1 MAGSTYFG
9 ILISKE
15 TMLFNTGGPTYFCCT
30 KLKESVTLLILL
42 CLGKRIGLKEQEK
55 LDNYYSELKW
65 EVKKILNLS
74 QIMAVPVVIGA
85 LRVTCKEWLK
95 TWDVKSSIELL
106 QKAALFGT
114 IKIVRQIILETWGCW
129 VELAP

>member
-1 MAGSTYFG
+1 
-9 ILISKE
+9 
-15 TMLFNTGGPTYFCCT
+15 MLFVAEVKWCNYKPAKVVENGRVHIFWDFNIQRDYAIQQGPTYFCCT

-74 QIMAVPVVIGA
+74 QIMAVLVVIGA

-95 TWDVKSSIELL
+95 T
-106 QKAALFGT
+106 
-114 IKIVRQIILETWGCW
+114 
-129 VELAP
+129 